1 MQENEL
7 NELLN
12 SPERLF
18 NLVRTFH
25 SLLHLYDLKQIQVK
39 GIKPD
44 EVIGVSDSV
53 QIILKDSKGNIKE
66 VREA

>member
-1 MQENEL
+1 
-7 NELLN
+7 
-12 SPERLF
+12 
-18 NLVRTFH
+18 
-25 SLLHLYDLKQIQVK
+25 VK